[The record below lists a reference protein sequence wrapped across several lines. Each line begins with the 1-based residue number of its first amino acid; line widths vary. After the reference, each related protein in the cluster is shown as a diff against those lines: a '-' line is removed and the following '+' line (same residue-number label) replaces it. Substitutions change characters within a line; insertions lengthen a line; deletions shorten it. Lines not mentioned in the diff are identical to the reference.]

1 MTEKIIEINEDKFEE
16 IVLKGDKVVV
26 DFYSTE
32 CPPCEALASK
42 YDAMSELYGG
52 DIQFVKIFRQGNREL
67 AERLGVVS
75 SPTVLFYDKGEK
87 VGDILTGGVKRSVL
101 MNNLDKLVDDKRAS
115 EIRAS
120 IKPVITECDAVV
132 LGGGPAGLTAG
143 LYLAQ
148 AHSDVILVDTALP
161 GGYVATTHQVSNY
174 PGFIEPQPGFML
186 SHFMSEQAKEA
197 GVKYRAAVEVTSID
211 LDKKEI
217 KIDDFETLKARKIIV
232 STGSNPRP
240 LGVKGEVEYRGNG
253 ISYCATC
260 DAKYFDD
267 KEVIVIGGGNSA
279 IEEALFITKFA
290 KKVTIVHQFAE
301 MQANKEAQKKAFD
314 NEKIEFYLEHE
325 PREFIKHGTMDMEVL
340 VEDLKT
346 KEMKSLRTNGI
357 FVFVGFQANLDGME
371 EAFELDQWGYVK
383 TDEFMKT
390 NKKDIFAVGDL
401 RSKAY
406 RQITTA
412 VADGTIAAITVSREL
427 DSEE

>member
-32 CPPCEALASK
+32 CPPCEALATK
-42 YDAMSELYGG
+42 YDPLSDLYGD
-52 DIQFVKIFRQGNREL
+52 DIKFVKIFRQGNKEL
-67 AERLGVVS
+67 ATKLDVTG
-75 SPTVLFYDKGEK
+75 SPTVLFYNNGVQ
-87 VGDILTGGVKRSVL
+87 VGDVLSGGVKRSNL
-101 MNNLDKLVDDKRAS
+101 MKNLDRLLDEKRVA
-115 EIRAS
+115 EIHAS
-120 IKPVITECDAVV
+120 IKPIVTECEAIV

-148 AHSDVILVDTALP
+148 AHNDVILVDTALP

-186 SHFMSEQAKEA
+186 SHYMSEQAIGA
-197 GVKYRAAVEVTSID
+197 GVKTRSAVEVTTID

-217 KIDDFETLKARKIIV
+217 VIDGFETLKAKKIIV

-240 LGVKGEVEYRGNG
+240 LGVKGEVELRGNG

-301 MQANKEAQKKAFD
+301 MQANKEAQKKALAND
-314 NEKIEFYLEHE
+314 KIEFYLEHE
-325 PREFIKHGTMDMEVL
+325 PREFKKHGTMDMEVI

-357 FVFVGFQANLDGME
+357 FVFVGFLANLDGME
-371 EAFELDQWGYVK
+371 SEFNLDEWGYVK

-412 VADGTIAAITVSREL
+412 VADGTIAAITASREL
-427 DSEE
+427 DS

>member
-1 MTEKIIEINEDKFEE
+1 MTDKIMEINADKYEE
-16 IVLKGDKVVV
+16 LILNGEKAVL

-32 CPPCEALASK
+32 CPPCDALATK
-42 YDAMSELYGG
+42 YDALSELYGN
-52 DIQFVKIFRQGNREL
+52 DIKFYKIFRQGNKEL
-67 AERLGVVS
+67 AASLEVVS
-75 SPTVLFYDKGEK
+75 SPTLLFYNNGKI
-87 VGDILTGGVKRSVL
+87 VGDKLSGGVKRSDIIK
-101 MNNLDKLVDDKRAS
+101 NLDALIDNKRAE
-115 EIRAS
+115 EIRSS
-120 IKPVITECDAVV
+120 IKPVVTECEAIV

-148 AHSDVILVDTALP
+148 AHNDVILVDTAMP

-197 GVKYRAAVEVTSID
+197 GVKYRAAVEITSID

-217 KIDDFETLKARKIIV
+217 KIDDVETLRARKIIV

-240 LGVKGEVEYRGNG
+240 LGVKGEVEFRGNG

-260 DAKYFDD
+260 DAKYFDGKD
-267 KEVIVIGGGNSA
+267 VVVIGGGNSA

-301 MQANKEAQKKAFD
+301 MQANKEAQKKARAND
-314 NEKIEFYLEHE
+314 KIEFYLEHE
-325 PREFIKHGTMDMEVL
+325 PREFLRHGSMDMEVL

-346 KEMKSLRTNGI
+346 KEMKSLKTNGI

-371 EAFELDQWGYVK
+371 DAFELDQWGYVK

-390 NKKDIFAVGDL
+390 NKKDVFAIGDL

-412 VADGTIAAITVSREL
+412 VSDGTIAAITTSREL
-427 DSEE
+427 DN